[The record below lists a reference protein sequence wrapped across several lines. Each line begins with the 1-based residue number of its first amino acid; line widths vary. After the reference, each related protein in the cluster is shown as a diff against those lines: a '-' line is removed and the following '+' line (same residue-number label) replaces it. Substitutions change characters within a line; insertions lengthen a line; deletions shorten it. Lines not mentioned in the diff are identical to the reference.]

1 MLGIVIGSC
10 VLAVILLVTDQRE
23 ATKSVTSIPRESSG
37 HGSITKELQ
46 LIVNGI
52 RQKDK
57 VRITVQ
63 ERNYSDEE
71 LQKVFDQETE
81 NLGDRILGQN
91 KNLDN
96 VRYDLNLIKEIPDIP
111 VRVEWEI
118 DRYDVISVYGVLNE
132 ENLMKEPEGVL
143 VNLKACLI

>member
-63 ERNYSDEE
+63 MKNFRKSSIRR
-71 LQKVFDQETE
+71 QKTLEIE
-81 NLGDRILGQN
+81 SLDRIKIWTMCG
-91 KNLDN
+91 
-96 VRYDLNLIKEIPDIP
+96 
-111 VRVEWEI
+111 
-118 DRYDVISVYGVLNE
+118 
-132 ENLMKEPEGVL
+132 MT
-143 VNLKACLI
+143 

>member
-52 RQKDK
+52 RS
-57 VRITVQ
+57 
-63 ERNYSDEE
+63 ERQGEDYGSGKE
-71 LQKVFDQETE
+71 LF
-81 NLGDRILGQN
+81 R
-91 KNLDN
+91 
-96 VRYDLNLIKEIPDIP
+96 
-111 VRVEWEI
+111 
-118 DRYDVISVYGVLNE
+118 
-132 ENLMKEPEGVL
+132 
-143 VNLKACLI
+143 

>member
-71 LQKVFDQETE
+71 LQK
-81 NLGDRILGQN
+81 NLVIESLDRIKIWTMCG
-91 KNLDN
+91 
-96 VRYDLNLIKEIPDIP
+96 
-111 VRVEWEI
+111 
-118 DRYDVISVYGVLNE
+118 
-132 ENLMKEPEGVL
+132 MT
-143 VNLKACLI
+143 

>member
-1 MLGIVIGSC
+1 M
-10 VLAVILLVTDQRE
+10 
-23 ATKSVTSIPRESSG
+23 
-37 HGSITKELQ
+37 
-46 LIVNGI
+46 IVNGI

-81 NLGDRILGQN
+81 KLGDRILGQN

-96 VRYDLNLIKEIPDIP
+96 VRYDLNLIKEIPDVP

-118 DRYDVISVYGVLNE
+118 T
-132 ENLMKEPEGVL
+132 
-143 VNLKACLI
+143 